1 MEKGEDGRRRG
12 EEKNLR
18 LAYILT
24 SLVYTTNRLLHT
36 SPYYPYI
43 SLYIPYIPYRGSKM
57 ANKINRLGHSLFL
70 STSIIL
76 PFNIYNSS
84 FEHL

>member
-1 MEKGEDGRRRG
+1 MEKGGDGRRRG

-24 SLVYTTNRLLHT
+24 SLVYTTNRLLDS

-43 SLYIPYIPYRGSKM
+43 YPIYAIEAVKWQT
-57 ANKINRLGHSLFL
+57 K
-70 STSIIL
+70 SIG
-76 PFNIYNSS
+76 
-84 FEHL
+84 